1 MHAFAN
7 LDFFASQVSV
17 HVLFNVFFALVDHR
31 DLGQSVFFLP
41 ERSLAVLKEI
51 HNFGAFRE
59 YLQALSAELVA
70 LFELLA
76 EKSRS
81 REYEP

>member
-41 ERSLAVLKEI
+41 ERSLAVLK
-51 HNFGAFRE
+51 
-59 YLQALSAELVA
+59 
-70 LFELLA
+70 
-76 EKSRS
+76 
-81 REYEP
+81 